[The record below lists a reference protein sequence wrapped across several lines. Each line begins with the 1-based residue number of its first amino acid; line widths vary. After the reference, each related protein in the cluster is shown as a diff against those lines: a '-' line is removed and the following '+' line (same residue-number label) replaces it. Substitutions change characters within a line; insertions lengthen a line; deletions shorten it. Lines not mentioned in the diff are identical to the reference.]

1 MAKKKSLGRGLGA
14 ILGEVAEA
22 YEKELPQ
29 EETVVEIDI
38 DAIRTNP
45 YQPRKSFDKE
55 SLQELAESIKSHGLL
70 QPIVVIEDVDG
81 FMLIAGERRLRASKM
96 AGLRKIRA
104 IVAQIDKRRYREYA
118 LIENIQRE
126 DLKPLELA
134 QSYKELIE
142 EYGITHEELAT
153 TLKKSRASITNTLRL
168 LSLSEYAKDA
178 LNAGKISAGHA
189 KVLVGLSEEE
199 QKVMVDSIVGQKL
212 SVRDVERLVKRK
224 DVTFSDRAKKERL
237 RFQELQQKLQALG
250 IPFKITKNRLIFDFE
265 SQDQI
270 DKLLKFLS

>member
-38 DAIRTNP
+38 DTIRTNP